1 MIIIIIIIMKLHEP
15 IQTRKTP
22 KRTKQHPSFPP
33 TATPWQRFS
42 EEKSPPTYLPTY
54 LGIRVGTTTTKPPK
68 SRRTRKTFSLSLSM
82 SRTMKEYLSF
92 SCQEGAY
99 LPLPP
104 PMIEEVRKAAAPR
117 EDERRAREQRGA
129 KRERQSLSTTYLPT
143 YLPTFDLP
151 CSHPPFLSHI
161 GSKQR
166 EREGRSRH
174 NQVNSRVRE
183 EYKQK

>member
-1 MIIIIIIIMKLHEP
+1 MS
-15 IQTRKTP
+15 RY
-22 KRTKQHPSFPP
+22 KQERLPRERSSIHHSPP

-68 SRRTRKTFSLSLSM
+68 SRRTRKTFSLSLKM

-104 PMIEEVRKAAAPR
+104 PMIEEARKAAVPR
-117 EDERRAREQRGA
+117 EDERRARAQRRG
-129 KRERQSLSTTYLPT
+129 KRETEPFHDLPT
-143 YLPTFDLP
+143 YLPLHSISLAPTLP
-151 CSHPPFLSHI
+151 SCLT
-161 GSKQR
+161 
-166 EREGRSRH
+166 
-174 NQVNSRVRE
+174 
-183 EYKQK
+183 